1 MKILKIADFYGSVQQ
16 RLSIDGRVFQVGV
29 DVGGLEFHDY
39 RAKAVVAAH
48 YGDTRFPDPI
58 AVIKQV
64 AARTMGER
72 ENILV
77 DRLPGL
83 VAESLRLGIVCHEHI
98 ALLHHRAS
106 LDANSTILPRQLLV
120 ERCLE
125 NCDFI
130 IYMFLDILSRY
141 VSTGPFSV
149 KLSHCPSKLMISFS
163 EDLTDSISDFFIGTP
178 TK

>member
-1 MKILKIADFYGSVQQ
+1 MADFYGTVQ
-16 RLSIDGRVFQVGV
+16 RGLSIDRRVFQVGV
-29 DVGGLEFHDY
+29 DVGGLEFHDNE
-39 RAKAVVAAH
+39 AKAVVAAH
-48 YGDTRFPDPI
+48 NGYTRFPDSV
-58 AVIKQV
+58 AVVEQV

-72 ENILV
+72 EHILV
-77 DRLPGL
+77 NCLPGL
-83 VAESLRLGIVCHEHI
+83 VSEALRLGIVCHEHV
-98 ALLHHRAS
+98 AFLHHRANF
-106 LDANSTILPRQLLV
+106 DADSTILPRQLLV